1 MNWKV
6 LIADDEA
13 AVREGL
19 KTIIDWNACGFEI
32 CGEASNGIEV
42 VQKTS
47 ELNPDLIMLDVK
59 MPKFSGIEAAK
70 QLRGNGFSGSIIILS
85 GYSDFSFA
93 QSAISSGVDSY
104 LLKPIDEDELILAV
118 TTVRKKLESKHR
130 QSAYLARAKNTFLAD
145 IIRGISS
152 DNANDEDSFGFS
164 LSSDAYQVAIIE
176 TKNNTEHEM
185 DDICLVLK
193 RLLCDSSAVD
203 AVFLHER
210 GVFLIKGSE
219 AIKKLPTVI
228 KDLGK
233 YTRDEK
239 TPAIFMAVGRIVE
252 NPKDIPLSYEDAI
265 SIDKKRFFCEES
277 QQYVSHEILKL
288 ASGIKEPN
296 SKPDINKYADE
307 LLGYIEA
314 ANTDEIGLAMGR
326 LYDDLRFINLSP
338 ESIRSFLSNIY
349 IRIKTK
355 VNENHRHLNI
365 RFPSDDEIISK
376 ICEIPL
382 LYKIL
387 QYLKAEFLQ
396 VAEEISSSSA
406 QSSINKVINYVNR
419 HYHESL
425 KLETLAKTFGYNS
438 TYLGKAFKNATG
450 EAFNLYIE
458 KLRVEEAKKLLLT
471 NLKVYEIA
479 EKIGFKD
486 IDSFYKKFKRNTGKS
501 PGDYRKEAGV
511 SSIE

>member
-59 MPKFSGIEAAK
+59 MPKMNGIDAAK
-70 QLRGNGFSGSIIILS
+70 QLREAGYSGSIIILS

-93 QSAISSGVDSY
+93 QSAISSGVDYY

-118 TTVRKKLESKHR
+118 TNVRKKLENKHR

-152 DNANDEDSFGFS
+152 ENSDVSSFDFS
-164 LSSDAYQVAIIE
+164 LSADAYQVAIIE
-176 TKNNTEHEM
+176 AKENSEHEM
-185 DDICLVLK
+185 EDICLVLK
-193 RLLCDSSAVD
+193 RLLCSSTAVD
-203 AVFLHER
+203 MAFIHER
-210 GVFLIKGSE
+210 GVFLIKGLD
-219 AIKKLPTVI
+219 AIKKLPSIV
-228 KDLGK
+228 KNLEK
-233 YTRDEK
+233 YTRNENS
-239 TPAIFMAVGRIVE
+239 PPIFIAAGRIVDKA
-252 NPKDIPLSYEDAI
+252 KDIPLSYEDAL
-265 SIDKKRFFCEES
+265 SIDKKRFFCDEN

-288 ASGIKEPN
+288 ASGIKESN

-314 ANTDEIGLAMGR
+314 SNTDEIGLAMGR
-326 LYDDLRFINLSP
+326 LYDDLRFVNLSP

-355 VNENHRHLNI
+355 INENHKHLNI
-365 RFPSDDEIISK
+365 HFLSDEEIISTV
-376 ICEIPL
+376 CGIPL

-387 QYLKAEFLQ
+387 QYLKGEFLRI
-396 VAEEISSSSA
+396 AEDISASSA

-419 HYHESL
+419 HYHDSL

-479 EKIGFKD
+479 EKTGFKD

-511 SSIE
+511 STSE